1 MSYKPNTS
9 HLNFISRWNH
19 PLILTIDPNFQRDI
33 QVIMAR
39 GSLFTVK
46 LWVSNHEVVPQAECC
61 SSGCGHS
68 TGNLAMLKP
77 LKSAG
82 WVAVLK
88 DYDPKMYTM
97 NIPISILFR
106 IRLLVIQ
113 TSLVFKKKVP
123 KKTMQIYYPIPK
135 SIKKNLFNNKNTH
148 LLIRKKHSGR
158 LSVERKTSTCF
169 FLGQTADLE
178 VV

>member
-1 MSYKPNTS
+1 
-9 HLNFISRWNH
+9 
-19 PLILTIDPNFQRDI
+19 
-33 QVIMAR
+33 MAR

-68 TGNLAMLKP
+68 TGNLAKLKP

-88 DYDPKMYTM
+88 DCDPKMYTM

-106 IRLLVIQ
+106 TRLLVRQ
-113 TSLVFKKKVP
+113 TSLVSKKST
-123 KKTMQIYYPIPK
+123 KKQCNSIPI
-135 SIKKNLFNNKNTH
+135 SIKHAPFQQQ
-148 LLIRKKHSGR
+148 KHR
-158 LSVERKTSTCF
+158 LCGAENSTRF
-169 FLGQTADLE
+169 FLGQRDDLE